1 MPHMAMRDGDY
12 TLLAWLPTKDPDQL
26 IMDWLKT
33 SELDRFA
40 MFNLESDP
48 GQQVDLSEVEPER
61 LARMSA
67 QTRAFWAEIKDDS
80 PYWDSWK
87 MK

>member
-1 MPHMAMRDGDY
+1 
-12 TLLAWLPTKDPDQL
+12 LAWLPEKDPDQL

-40 MFNLESDP
+40 LFNLETDP
-48 GQQVDLSEVEPER
+48 AQVNDLSEAEPQR
-61 LARMSA
+61 LAGMSA
-67 QTRAFWAEIKDDS
+67 QMRAFGAEIKDDS
-80 PYWDSWK
+80 PYWETWK